1 MKWSWKCIHVF
12 NLLIAAMQSQNLLN
26 FFQINNSSPM
36 GSFQFLC
43 SIWSNEKVQ
52 LENLWKKLKLW
63 ALSRNQTLS
72 KFEHHFSVIFPRH
85 IAVLCINFL
94 IFWFQ
99 LLLFLMMPLLVKKE
113 KNVLWAV
120 FLPWFQMI
128 SYLHRK
134 KILSVDKIKKS
145 L

>member
-72 KFEHHFSVIFPRH
+72 KFEHHFSVIFPRY

-99 LLLFLMMPLLVKKE
+99 LLLFLMTVKFLVKKE

-120 FLPWFQMI
+120 FYHGFKWYHI
-128 SYLHRK
+128 HIEK
-134 KILSVDKIKKS
+134 KIERIQNIKS